1 LSKQGEFQAI
11 IDHADR
17 QWWTRIDTFARAN
30 RQRYLD
36 FGAFITPCDFTTEEV
51 FKRLAFSIL
60 SVKTPFDRACGAFA
74 KVMKLPARERVH
86 KRSLMRATDDVMYR
100 TVKVRALQEAWKLAL
115 QDPSQFKR
123 REHEPWHDYRMGLE
137 RLHGLGKAKATFAA
151 CLLYPLDADLACL
164 DTWMLKQFGLD
175 ARLNGRM
182 SWDQYQ
188 AVEEKVRA
196 HARRWKVGTFIA
208 QWMIWDHARGS
219 IESHATVALPGGHK

>member
-100 TVKVRALQEAWKLAL
+100 TVKVRALQGNWPYRTR
-115 QDPSQFKR
+115 PSLNAGSMSR
-123 REHEPWHDYRMGLE
+123 GTTTGWVWS
-137 RLHGLGKAKATFAA
+137 A
-151 CLLYPLDADLACL
+151 CTD
-164 DTWMLKQFGLD
+164 
-175 ARLNGRM
+175 
-182 SWDQYQ
+182 
-188 AVEEKVRA
+188 
-196 HARRWKVGTFIA
+196 
-208 QWMIWDHARGS
+208 
-219 IESHATVALPGGHK
+219 